1 MLNHLIK
8 TKQLNV
14 PKLNELIAYS
24 SGSALSINSK
34 LHIHVYPNTNG
45 LFSKF
50 AFKRGDYD
58 NMTINSQDAAQI
70 KNYCLRM
77 ALESKRTKNDKLLK
91 QLLREIKRK
100 V

>member
-1 MLNHLIK
+1 MLNHLIE

-14 PKLNELIAYS
+14 PKLNQLIDHTSESMLYV
-24 SGSALSINSK
+24 NNK
-34 LHIHVYPNTNG
+34 LHIHVYQING

-58 NMTINSQDAAQI
+58 NMTINTRDANQI
-70 KNYCLRM
+70 RNYCLRM
-77 ALESKRTKNDKLLK
+77 ALESKRTKSDDLLK
-91 QLLREIKRK
+91 QFLKEIKRK